1 MPSRNAAVVT
11 AATALLSVLM
21 RQRLRL
27 VGVGAALVLLGVAA
41 APAHAHPPVQRL
53 GAGAGTGWVLW
64 PRERPTSIVVFGHGW
79 STPLPTDGFAPWL
92 THLRA
97 RGSVVIYPQYRTSAA
112 ESVPVALSAF
122 ESGLQKGFAQ
132 VRGLHLPVVAIG
144 KSFGGSAVF
153 SYAASAAAWHVPAP
167 RAILSV
173 FPALPLAPLPPA
185 GISDKTFVELFVG
198 DADTTAGS
206 AGANAFW
213 RWLAGHAAARK
224 RYVVI
229 HSRPGF
235 VANHDSAQRS
245 DAIARRIFWAPLDL
259 LIQRVRRS
267 G

>member
-1 MPSRNAAVVT
+1 
-11 AATALLSVLM
+11 M

-27 VGVGAALVLLGVAA
+27 VGVVAALVLLGVAA

-112 ESVPVALSAF
+112 ESVAVALSAF

-153 SYAASAAAWHVPAP
+153 SYAASAAACAPGDPERVPRLAACSTASGRDLGQDIR
-167 RAILSV
+167 RALRRRCGHDCRERRCERIL
-173 FPALPLAPLPPA
+173 ALAGRACRGPETLRGHPLAA
-185 GISDKTFVELFVG
+185 GIRGE
-198 DADTTAGS
+198 
-206 AGANAFW
+206 
-213 RWLAGHAAARK
+213 
-224 RYVVI
+224 
-229 HSRPGF
+229 SRLRPT
-235 VANHDSAQRS
+235 
-245 DAIARRIFWAPLDL
+245 L
-259 LIQRVRRS
+259 
-267 G
+267 